1 MKKSKKR
8 RNAPSTP
15 LAAFHKGSRDAEIQ
29 AFTPPV
35 PPHNPFF
42 SNFRQNK
49 NTKQKKHLKE
59 GVSSESPGRF
69 RLTRLSSFFH
79 PENHTVLL

>member
-29 AFTPPV
+29 TFGKPV
-35 PPHNPFF
+35 PRHNVVT
-42 SNFRQNK
+42 S
-49 NTKQKKHLKE
+49 KK
-59 GVSSESPGRF
+59 VYRRNRRVDF
-69 RLTRLSSFFH
+69 D
-79 PENHTVLL
+79 

>member
-29 AFTPPV
+29 AFGKPV
-35 PPHNPFF
+35 PRHNVVT
-42 SNFRQNK
+42 S
-49 NTKQKKHLKE
+49 KKVYRRNRRVDSIDTVVFLLP
-59 GVSSESPGRF
+59 PGEPYCPPIDRY
-69 RLTRLSSFFH
+69 
-79 PENHTVLL
+79 

>member
-29 AFTPPV
+29 AFGKPV
-35 PPHNPFF
+35 P
-42 SNFRQNK
+42 
-49 NTKQKKHLKE
+49 KK
-59 GVSSESPGRF
+59 VYRRNRRVDF
-69 RLTRLSSFFH
+69 D
-79 PENHTVLL
+79 

>member
-29 AFTPPV
+29 AFGKRGTTAQC
-35 PPHNPFF
+35 
-42 SNFRQNK
+42 S
-49 NTKQKKHLKE
+49 HLKE